1 MIIELNYVLHYDI
14 RWLGVFYRY
23 CNWIGNKLH
32 DQALPSAVHSC
43 SVVRSYPTFMLNRMS
58 ITVNTKSAIRSYPEA
73 LQSTLHLLMYHQST
87 SYKGYSPDEGS
98 THLWNVVLREYTTQY
113 PKRLSPLYSRLR
125 IWSHLRLFL
134 WSLPSFQISQPKFC
148 MNLLPSCVLHVTTI
162 SYYVKSTMW
171 DF

>member
-1 MIIELNYVLHYDI
+1 MISDDSAF
-14 RWLGVFYRY
+14 FYRY

-73 LQSTLHLLMYHQST
+73 LQSTLHLLMYHHQSR

-98 THLWNVVLREYTTQY
+98 MHLWNVFLREYTAQY

-125 IWSHLRLFL
+125 IWYLIYAYFSEIYLHLRFPNQNFVWIYFL
-134 WSLPSFQISQPKFC
+134 HACYMSRPSRITLRVQCEISSF
-148 MNLLPSCVLHVTTI
+148 
-162 SYYVKSTMW
+162 
-171 DF
+171 F